1 MHLCIVVRNCYI
13 KTVQNLWIHASI
25 KELKSVPAKDPTVTH
40 AQFAALYTHKAYE
53 LIFDQI
59 NKFEDGTFFIERI
72 VDSFVQW
79 NL

>member
-1 MHLCIVVRNCYI
+1 
-13 KTVQNLWIHASI
+13 
-25 KELKSVPAKDPTVTH
+25 VTH

-72 VDSFVQW
+72 VDSFVQ
-79 NL
+79 